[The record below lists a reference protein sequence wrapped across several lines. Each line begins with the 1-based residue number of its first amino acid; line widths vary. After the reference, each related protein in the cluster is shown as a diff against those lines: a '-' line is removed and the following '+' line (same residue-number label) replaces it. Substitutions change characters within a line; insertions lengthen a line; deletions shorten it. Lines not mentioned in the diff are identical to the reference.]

1 MFCFTYKRE
10 YIFKF
15 FLHGIMEY
23 NPLVLKIQEYI
34 NINMMITH
42 IKYSII
48 FLYIYNMF
56 GYTMYYIKVLNPN
69 QKYELEY
76 RI

>member
-10 YIFKF
+10 YILKF

-23 NPLVLKIQEYI
+23 NPLALKIQEYI
-34 NINMMITH
+34 IINMTITH

-48 FLYIYNMF
+48 FLFIYYMF
-56 GYTMYYIKVLNPN
+56 GNTMYYIKVLNVN
-69 QKYELEY
+69 QKYELKY